1 MRYLKIEFGAT
12 PSNSSMPWWGKL
24 LQKIIPAAN
33 PDLEH
38 LYEETIT
45 WWLEVDENGEPQR
58 EIGFNKENEP
68 IVLGPIGENY
78 GLLVDTGKAW
88 DNWEYEKPELKNEFE
103 FIWNKIWKDFEH
115 LNTKGV
121 NKIS

>member
-1 MRYLKIEFGAT
+1 
-12 PSNSSMPWWGKL
+12 MPWWGKL